1 MSAYPVFNVD
11 YYDNFRELLLGISEK
26 YADKP
31 AITWYTRRGEEQT
44 RSYAQLGQDALCFGE
59 ALCVAGLQGEHIAIA
74 SENSYEWIYAF
85 LGITASGSVAVCV
98 DVEQSEQAILDMIL
112 RANVKNAG
120 GFGVG
125 GAFAIRSAFKKR
137 RAHCCHRKLPGNA
150 EH

>member
-1 MSAYPVFNVD
+1 MIILESSCWA
-11 YYDNFRELLLGISEK
+11 FRKK

-112 RANVKNAG
+112 RANVKCWWL
-120 GFGVG
+120 
-125 GAFAIRSAFKKR
+125 R
-137 RAHCCHRKLPGNA
+137 RRWRLCYPQRF
-150 EH
+150 